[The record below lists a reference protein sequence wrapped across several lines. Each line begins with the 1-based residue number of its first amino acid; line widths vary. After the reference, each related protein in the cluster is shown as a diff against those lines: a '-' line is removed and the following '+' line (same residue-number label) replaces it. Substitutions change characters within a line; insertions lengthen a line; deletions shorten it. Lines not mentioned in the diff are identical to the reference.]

1 MLHIVLTFIRQEI
14 ANKWYHNT
22 VNDFLL
28 PNTVNQKD
36 EKQYTAWLDD
46 GAILHIKSKLP
57 KYRLKKSSIPQYRNL
72 PPPFPPILTPAT
84 KAEGA
89 KLHVCYCSPSSFI
102 PSLLSLLITRTRI
115 SACKPDETVVPPSR
129 VFLVARI
136 FLPPCKQPLKHSPV
150 DVRPRKKSC
159 VSSLKWLLQK
169 ATIKLDMI
177 IITRSNILI
186 SLSNEKKHYESYWDC
201 LQLHWVMN
209 MIVDLVMVEKINGHV
224 CHCYSNSS
232 KATKIAAIKL
242 NATKLNQI

>member
-46 GAILHIKSKLP
+46 GAIPHIKSKLP
-57 KYRLKKSSIPQYRNL
+57 KYRLKKSSIPQYRNP

-89 KLHVCYCSPSSFI
+89 KLHVCYCSPSSLI

-129 VFLVARI
+129 G
-136 FLPPCKQPLKHSPV
+136 P
-150 DVRPRKKSC
+150 
-159 VSSLKWLLQK
+159 
-169 ATIKLDMI
+169 TI
-177 IITRSNILI
+177 
-186 SLSNEKKHYESYWDC
+186 
-201 LQLHWVMN
+201 
-209 MIVDLVMVEKINGHV
+209 
-224 CHCYSNSS
+224 
-232 KATKIAAIKL
+232 
-242 NATKLNQI
+242 